1 MFNISTFFLLRHFH
15 YKFLGACKIGDLL
28 AVQNI
33 LDELKTNGK
42 DPSSEITV
50 QNENGNSPLHL
61 AVIQGNIEM
70 TKLLLKHNAPLN
82 LMNNAGNNPFFEAVM
97 KGKLEVVQTILDKL
111 KTSKRDLS
119 LVINFQNEEGNCP
132 LHIAAMLGYTKIT
145 EILLEHN
152 ASTNLEN
159 REGKTPGQILYQRGN
174 RDFLG
179 PGH

>member
-1 MFNISTFFLLRHFH
+1 
-15 YKFLGACKIGDLL
+15 
-28 AVQNI
+28 
-33 LDELKTNGK
+33 
-42 DPSSEITV
+42 
-50 QNENGNSPLHL
+50 
-61 AVIQGNIEM
+61 M

-132 LHIAAMLGYTKIT
+132 LHIAAMQGSSVVTK
-145 EILLEHN
+145 ILLEHG
-152 ASTNLEN
+152 ASLNLKN
-159 REGKTPGQILYQRGN
+159 REGKTPSQIQNQRGN
-174 RDFLG
+174 KDCLA